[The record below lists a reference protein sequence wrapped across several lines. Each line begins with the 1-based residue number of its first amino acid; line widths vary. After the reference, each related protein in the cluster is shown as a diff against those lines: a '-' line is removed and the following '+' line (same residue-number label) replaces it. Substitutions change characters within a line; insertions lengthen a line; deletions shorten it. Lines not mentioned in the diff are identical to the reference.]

1 MDRRDPLWYAVLPME
16 IRHDW
21 SLAEVRGIHDMP
33 LLELVDRARTVH
45 RESFAASEVQ
55 LCSLLS
61 VKTGGCPEDCAY
73 CPQAARYHTGVE
85 AEPLLSTETVLAA
98 ARKAREAGA
107 TRFCMGAAWREVKD
121 GAQFDRVLDMVRGVR
136 ELGLEA
142 CCTLGMLTPDQARRL
157 KQAGCTAYNH
167 NLDTSREAYG
177 SIITTRTYDDRLRTL
192 RAVREAGITVCS
204 GGIIGMGES
213 IDDRCDL
220 LRELAAQD
228 PHPESVPVNLLVRIA
243 GTPLAERPP
252 VPAMEMVRM
261 IATARILMPR
271 AMVRLSA
278 GRLQMSEEAQLL
290 CMMAGANSIFF
301 GDKLLTTGNPGY
313 ASDMALLE
321 AAGVRPLAPARD

>member
-1 MDRRDPLWYAVLPME
+1 MDRRDPLWYAVPPME

-33 LLELVDRARTVH
+33 LFELVDRARAVH

-85 AEPLLSTETVLAA
+85 AEPLLSTEAVIAA

-107 TRFCMGAAWREVKD
+107 TRFCMGAAWREVKE
-121 GAQFDRVLDMVRGVR
+121 GAHFDRVLDMVRGVR
-136 ELGLEA
+136 DLGLEA

-228 PHPESVPVNLLVRIA
+228 PHPESVPVNLLVRVA
-243 GTPLAERPP
+243 GTPLAERPA

-278 GRLQMSEEAQLL
+278 GRMQMSEEAQLL